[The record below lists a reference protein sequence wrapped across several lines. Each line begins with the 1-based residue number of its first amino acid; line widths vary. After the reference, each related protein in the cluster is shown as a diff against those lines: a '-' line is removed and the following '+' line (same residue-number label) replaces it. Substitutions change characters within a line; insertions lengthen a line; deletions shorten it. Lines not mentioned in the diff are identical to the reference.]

1 MCKKLQKL
9 QQNQLLSKD
18 SKQNDRK
25 TAPKSFEIITKKEEK
40 AVKRLAFSKDNKN
53 V

>member
-9 QQNQLLSKD
+9 QQNQLLSED

-25 TAPKSFEIITKKEEK
+25 TAPKSFEIIKKGEK
-40 AVKRLAFSKDNKN
+40 VKRLAFSKDNKN